1 MKKRKS
7 LVALLLVALTIVSC
21 MLTGCG
27 GSSSGPSGGSQPSG
41 GNQIS
46 QSDDVITIKLAGTV
60 NEDHPITKAEHKFAE
75 LLEEKSG
82 GTMKVEVYP
91 NGQLGSNREI
101 YESMQNGSI
110 QMAEAG
116 AVILANFTDKFKFAQ
131 LPFLFDSPE
140 SFQAFFNGEVG
151 QQMVDDIEAE
161 TGFRILTC
169 FENGMQALTNS
180 KRPIKTPADLNGLKI
195 RTQEN
200 DILLQIYT
208 QMGAAPMPMA
218 FTELFTGMQQGTVDG
233 QVNPILIAY
242 TGKYDEVQSY
252 CTDINAVYDV
262 ASVSVNSEFYKGL
275 TDEQRTWLDEAVK
288 EATEYNL
295 QLSVDAAKEAA
306 ENLKVE
312 MTWLTAEERAVFAEA
327 TSGVYDWFKSNITE
341 PKLDEYI
348 AEIDRINQLYADGK
362 LEPVTGNAIG

>member
-1 MKKRKS
+1 MKRSKK
-7 LVALLLVALTIVSC
+7 LLALLLAVLTIASC
-21 MLTGCG
+21 VLTGCG
-27 GSSSGPSGGSQPSG
+27 DNNATNDVPSA
-41 GNQIS
+41 
-46 QSDDVITIKLAGTV
+46 DDEVITIKLAGTV
-60 NEDHPITKAEHKFAE
+60 SEDHPITKAEHKFAE

-82 GTMKVEVYP
+82 GTMKVDVFP
-91 NGQLGSNREI
+91 NGQMGSNREI

-131 LPFLFDSPE
+131 LPFLFNSPE
-140 SFQAFFNGEVG
+140 SFQAFLNGEVG
-151 QQMVDDIEAE
+151 QQMVADIEAE
-161 TGFRILTC
+161 TGFRILGC

-180 KRPIKTPADLNGLKI
+180 KRPIKTPEDLNGLKI

-208 QMGAAPMPMA
+208 QMGASPMPMA

-242 TGKYDEVQSY
+242 TGKYDEVQNY

-262 ASVSVNSEFYKGL
+262 ASLSINSQFYNGL
-275 TDEQRTWLDEAVK
+275 TDEQRGWINEAAKEAV
-288 EATEYNL
+288 EYNL

-306 ENLKVE
+306 ENLDME
-312 MTWLTAEERAVFAEA
+312 MTWLTDAERAAFADKA
-327 TSGVYDWFKSNITE
+327 ASVYEWFRTNINE

-348 AEIDRINQLYADGK
+348 AAIEEINQMYTDGK
-362 LEPVTGNAIG
+362 LEPVTGNIIG